1 MEIKAP
7 KTVKDL
13 RIKHFAALSHPA
25 MEAQPD
31 LEGMALFISEAL
43 GLPYDT
49 VLECDLAD
57 TLQVYRHLCV
67 VYSQIRI
74 QEAPKEITLGGVEF
88 RRIDPHK
95 DGTGWHIDFSKSD
108 IKEDPVRLAC
118 LFYYPKAA
126 KKYGEKDQNG
136 NLLYP
141 IASRY
146 DLFKEHFPLEVFINS
161 SAFFLTKIER
171 SARQYTE
178 TRRVEKKLTEWLGR
192 MSGRT
197 LSTKLP
203 ESTTEETG
211 TK

>member
-43 GLPYDT
+43 ELPYDT
-49 VLECDLAD
+49 VLECDLPD
-57 TLQVYRHLCV
+57 MLQVYHHLCA
-67 VYSQIRI
+67 VYSHIRI
-74 QEAPKEITLGGVEF
+74 QDPPKEITLAGVEY

-146 DLFKEHFPLEVFINS
+146 DIFKEHFPLEVFINS
-161 SAFFLTKIER
+161 TAFFLTKIER
-171 SARQYTE
+171 LARRSME
-178 TRRVEKKLTEWLGR
+178 TRRVEKKLIELLR
-192 MSGRT
+192 PMSGRT
-197 LSTKLP
+197 SSTQLQR
-203 ESTTEETG
+203 STTEETG